1 MFYRSRVDIEDN
13 RFVLAGVNEGKCV
26 VIGQRERLT
35 ARWTHKV
42 LVFFLPKWF
51 SHHSIINI
59 TDYIVLTRSDHRTTH
74 V

>member
-1 MFYRSRVDIEDN
+1 MQKNLIQALGAAF
-13 RFVLAGVNEGKCV
+13 
-26 VIGQRERLT
+26 IGQRERLT

-59 TDYIVLTRSDHRTTH
+59 TDDIVLTRSDHRTTH